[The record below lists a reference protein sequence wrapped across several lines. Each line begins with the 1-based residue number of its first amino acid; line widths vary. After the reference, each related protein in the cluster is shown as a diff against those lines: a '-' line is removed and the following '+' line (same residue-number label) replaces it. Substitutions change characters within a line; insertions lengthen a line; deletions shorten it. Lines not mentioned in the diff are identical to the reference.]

1 MKLIIQIN
9 YFCLFY
15 RKRRC
20 WDAAEDL
27 CLWIAFNIGES
38 CIRISARNKKTNE
51 IRTILARRKN
61 ETSSVDG
68 SAGNVSMTKLPNT
81 MLQTS
86 RITSFLSDNLF
97 LTLFELL
104 PKIVS
109 VIDSWIAQMIIYPSH
124 GNNKIIESLSSPLY
138 ISYKKCP
145 SITIMN
151 IYIKCVY
158 KICTIWKT
166 KMVVVSYQ
174 IL

>member
-1 MKLIIQIN
+1 MN
-9 YFCLFY
+9 HFCLFF

-20 WDAAEDL
+20 WNATKDL

-38 CIRISARNKKTNE
+38 GIRISARNKKTNE
-51 IRTILARRKN
+51 IWTLLVRWKN
-61 ETSSVDG
+61 KTSSVDG
-68 SAGNVSMTKLPNT
+68 SACTVSMAKLLNA
-81 MLQTS
+81 MLQRSGAT
-86 RITSFLSDNLF
+86 LF
-97 LTLFELL
+97 LHLTMFELL

-124 GNNKIIESLSSPLY
+124 GNSKIIESLSSPLY

-151 IYIKCVY
+151 IYLKCVY

>member
-1 MKLIIQIN
+1 MLRCNRRSLPPNCFQYWGILHTNI
-9 YFCLFY
+9 
-15 RKRRC
+15 RKEQKDK
-20 WDAAEDL
+20 WDLDS
-27 CLWIAFNIGES
+27 FS
-38 CIRISARNKKTNE
+38 ST
-51 IRTILARRKN
+51 KN

-68 SAGNVSMTKLPNT
+68 SAGTVSVTKLPNA

-86 RITSFLSDNLF
+86 GATSFLF

-104 PKIVS
+104 PEIVS

-124 GNNKIIESLSSPLY
+124 GNSKIIESLSSPLY

-151 IYIKCVY
+151 IYLKCVY

-166 KMVVVSYQ
+166 KMVVVRYQ